1 MLRAFVVVVSFL
13 VLLATGCGRESSD
26 AVLRVGTSGEY
37 PPFTFL
43 EGGALKGIEID
54 LAQRFAEESG
64 RKIELV
70 QLPLVDLIPALA
82 ADRIDVIMAGFSE
95 TSERRESVR
104 FTQPYLQVGQ
114 MALIRRSEL
123 ELRSAQG
130 LIDTPETRVG
140 FRSGTTGE
148 QFVRSTL
155 KSAQLRPFSEIEDG
169 IAALRAEQIDYFVHD
184 APTIWRI
191 VGGFDSS
198 ESQLTGL
205 YRPLTDEYIGWAVR
219 QDDAALAEQLDASLA
234 RWQENGDL
242 ELLLD
247 TWIRVRRVVKD

>member
-1 MLRAFVVVVSFL
+1 MLRTWVVTFL
-13 VLLATGCGRESSD
+13 LLLATGCSRESSD

-43 EGGALKGIEID
+43 EQGKLKGIEID
-54 LAQRFAEESG
+54 LAQRFAEEN
-64 RKIELV
+64 RRTIELV
-70 QLPLVDLIPALA
+70 QLPLAELMPALV

-95 TSERRESVR
+95 TPEREASAR
-104 FTQPYLQVGQ
+104 FTQPYLEVGQ

-123 ELRSAQG
+123 DLRSGQG
-130 LIDTPETRVG
+130 LIDTPETRIG
-140 FRSGTTGE
+140 FRSATTGE
-148 QFVRSTL
+148 QFLRSTI
-155 KSAQLRPFSEIEDG
+155 KRAQLRPFAEIEDG

-205 YRPLTDEYIGWAVR
+205 YRPLTDEHIAWAVR
-219 QDDAALAEQLDASLA
+219 KDDAALAGQLDASLA
-234 RWQENGDL
+234 RWQESGDL